1 MLIFVKLNHQPIECL
16 DYAVLTPLVERV
28 AKDFNIHSLHGMGK
42 VVRDRHAA
50 DVCKLFEIRP
60 NGAEVKILLLCH
72 LSSVFCAI
80 APNHMAAKPT
90 GKDKA

>member
-1 MLIFVKLNHQPIECL
+1 
-16 DYAVLTPLVERV
+16 
-28 AKDFNIHSLHGMGK
+28 MGK

-50 DVCKLFEIRP
+50 DVGKLFEIRP

-90 GKDKA
+90 GTDKA